1 MDAHFDTTVYH
12 PTFDFNHAV
21 YTDALGHFHNLAHE
35 YNLPDDVIQNAVH
48 DACGFMQ
55 MTDLEVRMDQ
65 STGVYTHDPT
75 TLNDDVLGFSREQM
89 LNLGIHDEQSLS
101 LICTHEVAHC
111 MLQYLSNTHQLSNWQ
126 EELSCDAFIGVRAA
140 IEGID
145 TTAVEESLGRETPS
159 PTHPNGELRLKYI
172 EIGKEIGE
180 DLKSHGIPV
189 TAENILAR
197 LNDHVQEDASE
208 IFKQEAIVN
217 EIALQQVQTNA
228 YHGASGETTGSVGI
242 VSQSGDSDT
251 TDGSAFHGIT
261 YTASEIA
268 ERRHRVE
275 DCEDRVRR
283 LKHELEL
290 LEYKERALRGRENSV
305 DEYRATCNKI
315 HDTQSKIH
323 SANIDLKNAKQALN
337 LAL

>member
-1 MDAHFDTTVYH
+1 MNAHFDTSVYH

-35 YNLPDDVIQNAVH
+35 YNLPDDVVQSAVH
-48 DACGFMQ
+48 SACIFMQ
-55 MTDLEVRMDQ
+55 MNDLDIKMDN

-75 TLNDDVLGFSREQM
+75 TLNDDVLGFSRDQM
-89 LNLGIHDEQSLS
+89 LQMGIHDEQSLS

-111 MLQYLSNTHQLSNWQ
+111 MLQYLSQTHQLSNWQ
-126 EELSCDAFIGVRAA
+126 EELSCDAFMGVRAA

-145 TTAVEESLGRETPS
+145 THSVEESLGRETPS
-159 PTHPNGELRLKYI
+159 PTHPNGELRMKYI

-180 DLKSHGIPV
+180 DLKAHGIPV
-189 TAENILAR
+189 TADNILAR
-197 LNDHVQEDASE
+197 LNDHIKEDATE

-217 EIALQQVQTNA
+217 EIAMQQMQSEV
-228 YHGASGETTGSVGI
+228 YHGATGESTGGVGFVEHANSGETTGGVG
-242 VSQSGDSDT
+242 
-251 TDGSAFHGIT
+251 FHGIT

-275 DCEDRVRR
+275 NCEDRVRR
-283 LKHELEL
+283 LQHELEL
-290 LEYKERALRGRENSV
+290 LEYKERALRSKEGYEG
-305 DEYRATCNKI
+305 EYRSTCYKI
-315 HDTQSKIH
+315 NDTKSKIH
-323 SANIDLKNAKQALN
+323 SANIDLKNARHALN